1 MKIVQLNIKQI
12 LNDQINIVVVVPM
25 NMNKNNIQSIIEISF
40 EKFQTQNICI
50 CRAPLLSLFSEG
62 LTSGLCIDSGEQL
75 N

>member
-40 EKFQTQNICI
+40 EKF
-50 CRAPLLSLFSEG
+50 
-62 LTSGLCIDSGEQL
+62 
-75 N
+75 